1 MLHLANQG
9 EYQMVPTISVILLG
23 LLLFASTTAAVAQG
37 APMEVSLKHSEVSA
51 KAESVDHSIDA
62 ISLRCD
68 KCDGLVKKEIN
79 GAKQE
84 AAGLKRLLDQLR
96 DITNAKFV
104 AVAKACK

>member
-1 MLHLANQG
+1 MAQG
-9 EYQMVPTISVILLG
+9 VPT
-23 LLLFASTTAAVAQG
+23 
-37 APMEVSLKHSEVSA
+37 EVSFKANEVYG

-68 KCDGLVKKEIN
+68 KCDALVKKEIT

>member
-1 MLHLANQG
+1 
-9 EYQMVPTISVILLG
+9 MVPTKSVILFG
-23 LLLFASTTAAVAQG
+23 LLLFGSTTAAVAQG

-68 KCDGLVKKEIN
+68 KCDALVKKEIN

-84 AAGLKRLLDQLR
+84 AAGLKRLLEQLR
-96 DITNAKFV
+96 EITNAKFV